1 MKVLGGLRGA
11 AMENTQ
17 NTDSP
22 PETTFVQVAG
32 RWAFD
37 KTRADY
43 QGRDEKSHY
52 PNGVCLVPTRF
63 RSGTL
68 SVRATLGIE
77 SAARLVIGYEA
88 STPTYYS
95 VGIGGYGFAYVID
108 EFSGQGWRSLA
119 STGASSQIK
128 SGPQDLEAS
137 VSGQRISLSIDGICV
152 LKHVLP
158 SPLQGEQVGL
168 FAWGDKNV
176 TFDNF
181 RVRANK
187 PRIFVVMQ
195 FGEPYD
201 FLYQDVILPV
211 AQKLGFEALRAD
223 DVYRPGVILQDII
236 REIIECD
243 VVVADITP
251 VNANVFYELG
261 YAHATQK
268 PTILLANRSV
278 EKLPFDVS
286 GYRVV
291 YYSNTIRGKSEIMSV
306 LEKHLQSIRSG
317 GTAS

>member
-1 MKVLGGLRGA
+1 M
-11 AMENTQ
+11 T
-17 NTDSP
+17 
-22 PETTFVQVAG
+22 
-32 RWAFD
+32 
-37 KTRADY
+37 
-43 QGRDEKSHY
+43 
-52 PNGVCLVPTRF
+52 LVPTRF

-77 SAARLVIGYEA
+77 SSARLVIGYDA
-88 STPTYYS
+88 STRAYYS

-108 EFSGQGWRSLA
+108 EFNGQGWRALA
-119 STGASSQIK
+119 ATGAGSQIK
-128 SGPQDLEAS
+128 GGPQNLEAS
-137 VSGQRISLSIDGICV
+137 VSGQRISLSVDGIRV
-152 LKHVLP
+152 LEHVLP
-158 SPLQGEQVGL
+158 SPLLGDQVGL

-176 TFDNF
+176 TFDDF
-181 RVRANK
+181 RVCANR

-195 FGEPYD
+195 FGERYD

-278 EKLPFDVS
+278 EKLPFDIS

-291 YYSNTIRGKSEIMSV
+291 YYSNTIRGKSEIVLV

-317 GTAS
+317 RTTL